1 MTYTA
6 LAITSVFLVLA
17 LELNFIKSK
26 LLRKPAFYFGYAI
39 VVFFQLLTNG
49 YLTKSGIV
57 LYDPSAII
65 GTRIAFAPVEDLLFG
80 FSLVFLTLATWV
92 KLSQSPKN

>member
-6 LAITSVFLVLA
+6 LAIASVMLVLT
-17 LELNFIKSK
+17 LELFFIKSN
-26 LLRKPAFYFGYAI
+26 LLRRPAFYFGYAI

-49 YLTKSGIV
+49 YLTKTGIV

>member
-6 LAITSVFLVLA
+6 LAITSVVLVLA
-17 LELNFIKSK
+17 LELFFIKSH
-26 LLRKPAFYFGYAI
+26 LLRKAEFYFGYAI

-49 YLTKSGIV
+49 YLTKTGIV

-65 GTRIAFAPVEDLLFG
+65 GTRIAFAPIEDLLFG
-80 FSLVFLTLATWV
+80 FSLVFLTMATWV
-92 KLSQSPKN
+92 KLSRTSKN